1 MTKKEIL
8 KMTGLSESDFY
19 KKYPTQESFMMEY
32 GGKIA
37 GYESGGKVSYS
48 AKDAAAGKDIGKPGK
63 NFSKIAAEAGERYGS
78 KEAGQ
83 RVAGA
88 ILAKL
93 RGKRKDGGKI
103 TPDEFVKKYYGEK
116 YQSDKDPKTG
126 EDLKGYDYWR
136 NRILSEVDLPL
147 NEDGDIMFESVSDI
161 LKRMESANPQGKGF
175 LQVPINQTVVKELME
190 EQSDLYDTPENVNYN
205 LVKENVK
212 LNAVK
217 NPANPVR
224 PFGWGYD
231 EGSMDGGYKKGGSIT
246 PTPTGDIFDM
256 MGMSYLNAYGNG
268 SYTRGNNPTPY
279 LSLTSTQMP
288 YSQSFVEGL
297 PLGSDVSNLTTG
309 RYGIQGGM
317 PLGAGKG
324 VYLTGEAGVERGLS
338 RDVATKTV
346 NPYGQV
352 SNFSMTPWEET
363 NKPYGSLGLNFQN
376 PEKQYYKGL
385 TGNQSSAGF
394 GVSYGN
400 DMISPYADVNPRLAV
415 NFGSPRRGNQ
425 PLTAAVGVDARLRP
439 FYEKKYEENSWNE
452 ANSGASYATP
462 YLGASGRLG
471 GGLEVGAKGGYN
483 LMTDKPQ
490 YGISVTKKFQQGG
503 DIDVKAPLYD
513 ETELNTNINTNLY
526 ASGSYT
532 PMYAGGSYIPMYG
545 FGNWVK
551 DVGKLTLNN
560 LAAPLEHVS
569 GNNFV
574 NFDYDNKAMADAA
587 AVSEGLSG
595 AATDIVGTTFLGPA
609 YGMAKGQVQGVTRNL
624 GSSSEEQKG
633 ASKAANQIGQI
644 AGSTGDLISGISSG
658 NVQQI
663 VGGAGN
669 VLGTTGQQLGSQEL
683 GAVGQLTGTASQFVG
698 SGKSTPS
705 TTGMGPMGDMVSP
718 QNAMGFFAKN
728 GGNVPAYMQN
738 MRKFAQGGMTVGN
751 VEGKELLIDPY
762 KLEAGG
768 VPKILADYTNI
779 PRHPSDGSIDER
791 GTVPLPVNKYV
802 ITNAMREKFKKSKQS
817 NDGLWSSAIMNK
829 IDFDKNKKEQQE
841 MQKAS
846 NAYGRFMA
854 KYGGTIEKMYACGGK
869 TYGCGGMTKYDD
881 GGGTPSYP
889 LNMTGPRDILPLM
902 FTDPYVVP
910 VNNNIG
916 LTSSMIGSSLPQ
928 GGLQLSLPSS
938 GAPALPADWN
948 SGMRSGVL
956 TEPRLNT
963 PAMGSSLPQGWQLQN
978 PSADD
983 GWKLDANLSPA
994 RVDLFDGPMTL
1005 MEPLGPTG
1013 SQAPRGPVGDSAR
1026 KTEMVSRRDPSDYL
1040 GQQYGMNPSVLGQI
1054 APMLPALGLGLEAA
1068 LSKPYQVKA
1077 SDYMVNE
1084 RLKPEKISPN
1094 YRPIYEAEN
1103 RAAYDIAQM
1112 APGSGGYLAGR
1123 TALNANTKK
1132 VIADY
1137 KKALEDEYVKQK
1149 LGADQFNITK
1159 DLQNAQTKLAVD
1171 QFNEQNRAARR
1182 NAMREQFGKNLPAA
1196 FFNQQYNNM
1205 GMQAIQA
1212 QYPNQQFNWGI
1223 FGKSKPV

>member
-37 GYESGGKVSYS
+37 GYESGGKISYS

-256 MGMSYLNAYGNG
+256 MGMSYLN
-268 SYTRGNNPTPY
+268 
-279 LSLTSTQMP
+279 
-288 YSQSFVEGL
+288 SF
-297 PLGSDVSNLTTG
+297 
-309 RYGIQGGM
+309 
-317 PLGAGKG
+317 
-324 VYLTGEAGVERGLS
+324 
-338 RDVATKTV
+338 
-346 NPYGQV
+346 
-352 SNFSMTPWEET
+352 
-363 NKPYGSLGLNFQN
+363 
-376 PEKQYYKGL
+376 
-385 TGNQSSAGF
+385 
-394 GVSYGN
+394 
-400 DMISPYADVNPRLAV
+400 
-415 NFGSPRRGNQ
+415 
-425 PLTAAVGVDARLRP
+425 
-439 FYEKKYEENSWNE
+439 
-452 ANSGASYATP
+452 AN
-462 YLGASGRLG
+462 
-471 GGLEVGAKGGYN
+471 
-483 LMTDKPQ
+483 
-490 YGISVTKKFQQGG
+490 GG

-526 ASGSYT
+526 ASGGYT

-587 AVSEGLSG
+587 AISEGLSG

-802 ITNAMREKFKKSKQS
+802 ITNAMRGKFDKAKQS

-902 FTDPYVVP
+902 FTDPYVAP

-916 LTSSMIGSSLPQ
+916 LTTPVIGSSLPQ

-994 RVDLFDGPMTL
+994 RVDLSDGPMTL

-1013 SQAPRGPVGDSAR
+1013 SQSAKGPVGSKR
-1026 KTEMVSRRDPSDYL
+1026 PGSQELMVSRRDPSDYL

-1054 APMLPALGLGLEAA
+1054 APMIPALALGLEAA

-1159 DLQNAQTKLAVD
+1159 DLQNAQTKFAVD
-1171 QFNEQNRAARR
+1171 QFNEENKAARR
-1182 NAMREQFGKNLPAA
+1182 TAMREQFGKNLPAA

-1212 QYPNQQFNWGI
+1212 QYPFQQFNWGI
-1223 FGKSKPV
+1223 FGKSNPV